1 MSGVL
6 VLGIIFFIV
15 SIYLIYIRRYL
26 LVKSWING
34 SGKLALVI
42 SVLALFYLVYRWG
55 EEVYDYITVATGSL
69 MSYLT
74 VISGGITAQGLKS
87 SSRLRSTSQIWSGIT
102 RVEITRGKLVKL
114 SYVGNAEANV
124 LYFKEEDYSRLADIL
139 NQNLNENTNIVI
151 S

>member
-139 NQNLNENTNIVI
+139 NQNLNESTNIVI